1 MDLDLKSARE
11 LVANGVLWPKVRDYL
26 AAGKPLLDFSRP
38 ESRFELLDEE
48 TRRQVALWLEALP
61 QAASWKIV
69 VDGARVRQLRAEF
82 PGVYPEI
89 FRYLPY
95 FKKFDLSNAAGS
107 PEVVQCLLKLKFPE
121 AYALCYS

>member
-48 TRRQVALWLEALP
+48 TRRQVARWLEALP
-61 QAASWKIV
+61 QAASWKTV
-69 VDGARVRQLRAEF
+69 VDGARVRRLRAEL
-82 PGVYPEI
+82 PG
-89 FRYLPY
+89 
-95 FKKFDLSNAAGS
+95 A
-107 PEVVQCLLKLKFPE
+107 
-121 AYALCYS
+121 